1 LDIVFCYQRSSA
13 FQKCMLLALFLL
25 FGQFAQAGEGK
36 RTYTVGLVPQY
47 EASKLHSIWRPILD
61 QLETATGEVFEI
73 SGAPSIPQFEKELV
87 SGDFDFAYM
96 NPYHFLLAHGGA
108 GYTPLVRDHA
118 RKLFGILVVNA
129 QSDITSPT
137 QLDQKTIAFPA
148 PNALGASLQMRQEL
162 VDLFGIEFT
171 PRYVKTHDAVYLNVL
186 LNEAAAGGGVQR
198 TLNQQSE
205 QYREH
210 LRVIHTTQKVAPHPF
225 AALGSV
231 PDAVR
236 KRVLSAFLAMGDDAE
251 GKALLAK
258 IPILQVGEASIDD
271 YEPLR
276 KLALERFYEAP

>member
-1 LDIVFCYQRSSA
+1 
-13 FQKCMLLALFLL
+13 
-25 FGQFAQAGEGK
+25 
-36 RTYTVGLVPQY
+36 
-47 EASKLHSIWRPILD
+47 
-61 QLETATGEVFEI
+61 
-73 SGAPSIPQFEKELV
+73 
-87 SGDFDFAYM
+87 
-96 NPYHFLLAHGGA
+96 
-108 GYTPLVRDHA
+108 
-118 RKLFGILVVNA
+118 
-129 QSDITSPT
+129 
-137 QLDQKTIAFPA
+137 
-148 PNALGASLQMRQEL
+148 
-162 VDLFGIEFT
+162 
-171 PRYVKTHDAVYLNVL
+171 VYPNVL
-186 LNEAAAGGGVQR
+186 LKEAAAGGGVQR